1 MYYYFIIAFQAF
13 CIYHL
18 FKNKNSYYWIFAIVF
33 LPLVGCVIYL
43 LTQVFTKRDT
53 EKIQENITTIIDPS
67 KKVRMLEQKLE
78 FTETYQNTI
87 NLADA
92 YLASHSYT
100 KAIVLYKK
108 ALEDK
113 TQNGF
118 YAKSQLIKA
127 YYFNKDYDEVIGL
140 SESVQT
146 DKEFE
151 KSDIPFLYGMSLAEK
166 DRTAEAE
173 TQLKMIDRP
182 YCNYNERLAFAKFL
196 LSIDKTNEA
205 KALLEELHGEMQ
217 NMTKMNLRIYR
228 ATILEVEKLRKSF

>member
-1 MYYYFIIAFQAF
+1 MYSYFIIAFQAF

-18 FKNKNSYYWIFAIVF
+18 FKNKNSYYWILPIVF

-43 LTQVFTKRDT
+43 VTQVFTKRDT

-67 KKVRMLEQKLE
+67 KKVRALEQKLE
-78 FTETYQNTI
+78 FSDTYQNRI

-92 YLASHSYT
+92 YLASHSYS
-100 KAIVLYKK
+100 KAIVHYTK

-118 YAKSQLIKA
+118 YAKSELVKA
-127 YYFNKDYDEVIGL
+127 YYQNKDYDAVIAH
-140 SESVQT
+140 SESVESY
-146 DKEFE
+146 KEYE

-166 DRTAEAE
+166 GRTEEAEA
-173 TQLKMIDRP
+173 QLKMVDRP
-182 YCNYNERLAFAKFL
+182 YSNYNERLAFAKFL
-196 LSIDKTNEA
+196 LNLDKSNDA

-217 NMTKMNLRIYR
+217 NMTKMNLRIYK
-228 ATILEVEKLRKSF
+228 ATILEVEKLKNSL

>member
-18 FKNKNSYYWIFAIVF
+18 FKNRTSYYWIFAIVF
-33 LPLVGCVIYL
+33 LPLVGCIIYL
-43 LTQVFTKRDT
+43 ATQVFTKRDT

-78 FTETYQNTI
+78 FSETYQNRI

-92 YLASHSYT
+92 YLASHSYS
-100 KAIVLYKK
+100 KAIVHYTK

-127 YYFNKDYDEVIGL
+127 YYYNKDYDAVIAH
-140 SESVQT
+140 SESVESY
-146 DKEFE
+146 KEYG

-166 DRTAEAE
+166 GRTEEAEA
-173 TQLKMIDRP
+173 QLKMIDRP

-196 LSIDKTNEA
+196 VSLDKTNDA
-205 KALLEELHGEMQ
+205 KALLEELYGEMQ
-217 NMTKMNLRIYR
+217 NMTKMNLRVYK
-228 ATILEVEKLRKSF
+228 ATILEVEKLKNSL